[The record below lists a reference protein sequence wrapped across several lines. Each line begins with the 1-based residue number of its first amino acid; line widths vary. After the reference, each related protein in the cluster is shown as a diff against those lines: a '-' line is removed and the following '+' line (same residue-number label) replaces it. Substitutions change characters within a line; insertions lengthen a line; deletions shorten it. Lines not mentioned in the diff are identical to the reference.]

1 MMSKIPLNLEKIG
14 KRDLGKEI
22 LRAGNKIGTATFLG
36 LLLVFP
42 ALLSSTLYSIDPRSS
57 LQNCRSHRDTQRF
70 PS

>member
-42 ALLSSTLYSIDPRSS
+42 ALLPSTL
-57 LQNCRSHRDTQRF
+57 
-70 PS
+70 